1 MWRLA
6 PFLWYGF
13 IFASSCKSVNGED
26 IERQID
32 RRFKGK
38 QHDQV
43 SALWK
48 RFWWLPVKG
57 WHATEFAILYA
68 LFRKAG
74 WDKATS
80 LSMVAFAAS
89 LDEYH
94 QTFVEGRT
102 GTARDVL
109 IDMGGAATAA
119 GLESLIQPRLKGR

>member
-26 IERQID
+26 VERQID
-32 RRFKGK
+32 TRFQGK
-38 QHDQV
+38 RHDQV
-43 SALWK
+43 AALWK

-74 WDKATS
+74 WDKATA
-80 LSMVAFAAS
+80 LAAVAFAAS

-109 IDMGGAATAA
+109 IDVGGAATAA
-119 GLESLIQPRLKGR
+119 GIESLLERRAC